1 MALAVLFL
9 QLFTP
14 GSLAKLIV
22 KENADLQL
30 NELQDNAELVQDI
43 TLALQCRRQVKRH
56 TNWKMLSLYN
66 PYNGGK
72 KHPQKLWN
80 GVDIQDV
87 WRAEMS
93 QIEGKIV

>member
-56 TNWKMLSLYN
+56 TN
-66 PYNGGK
+66 
-72 KHPQKLWN
+72 
-80 GVDIQDV
+80 
-87 WRAEMS
+87 
-93 QIEGKIV
+93 